1 MNSLSEGCY
10 WLLRANLVNLVRCK
24 SSMVLRRPSCDRR
37 ANLTCDSASHCANVR
52 PVGRRSISTNR
63 RSTYLPIIRFS
74 SVDRRIFFVI
84 ASFRFSRLDRWILVC
99 FLHLFIYF
107 YLCFLG
113 FVFLDKPR
121 FKTKVYE
128 GAQEYKHETK
138 EEEKEEHENKETKER
153 KAKEKRR
160 RTMQ

>member
-84 ASFRFSRLDRWILVC
+84 ASFRFSRLDRCIFCFLDHLVC
-99 FLHLFIYF
+99 RCVSCFAPFLTCFVVVFVYLFQ
-107 YLCFLG
+107 L
-113 FVFLDKPR
+113 
-121 FKTKVYE
+121 
-128 GAQEYKHETK
+128 ETK
-138 EEEKEEHENKETKER
+138 EEEKEENDKKKTKE
-153 KAKEKRR
+153 KQETKEKRR
-160 RTMQ
+160 RTMQCK